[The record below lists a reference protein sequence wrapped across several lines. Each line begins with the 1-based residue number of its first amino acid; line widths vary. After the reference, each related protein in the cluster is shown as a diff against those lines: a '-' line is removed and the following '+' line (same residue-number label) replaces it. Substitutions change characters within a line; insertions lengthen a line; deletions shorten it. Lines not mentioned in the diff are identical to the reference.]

1 MTGELLGIVK
11 VSEAASGHDECS
23 SKGNANAFDRGEQIH
38 LLLVLRLGQRGKI
51 LFEVLNLLFK
61 EGNCFLDR
69 LLALGIKER
78 QHLHRALEVPCGDE
92 LLLELADDSTLLLLS
107 EDGITAELVGS
118 RLHLLAIEGYQA
130 CVYLVS
136 LDGG

>member
-1 MTGELLGIVK
+1 MLGIIK
-11 VSEAASGHDECS
+11 VSEAASGHDERS
-23 SKGNANAFDRGEQIH
+23 SKGDANAFDRGEQIH

-61 EGNCFLDR
+61 EGDGFLDR

-78 QHLHRALEVPCGDE
+78 QSLHRAFQVPCGDE
-92 LLLELADDSTLLLLS
+92 LLLELADDSTLLLQS

-118 RLHLLAIEGYQA
+118 GLHLLAIEGNQA
-130 CVYLVS
+130 CVNLIR